1 MPVNKYL
8 GDNLCHLTN
17 QPTIDIVFCREL
29 YFPAK
34 CQRNIIEKGDKMC
47 LLLTVAYTQEIYPP
61 RRN

>member
-34 CQRNIIEKGDKMC
+34 YNIIEKGDKMR